1 MSIFFLSYLGWW
13 GWQYKLVWTYLLYQ
27 WSITGHVSLWLLP
40 LISIWSVPFPASSYL
55 MRRPIWGKNYLQKFY
70 FIFVTNYQIS
80 SISRSI
86 SSSMNLW
93 MIIRIKKQE
102 TKSCVWLFGNSYI
115 FVNNN
120 NKIELIFLLFT
131 YYLWIDRVKFWHA
144 SDDLNIPCHNCNL
157 E

>member
-1 MSIFFLSYLGWW
+1 MLC
-13 GWQYKLVWTYLLYQ
+13 
-27 WSITGHVSLWLLP
+27 
-40 LISIWSVPFPASSYL
+40 
-55 MRRPIWGKNYLQKFY
+55 
-70 FIFVTNYQIS
+70 
-80 SISRSI
+80 
-86 SSSMNLW
+86 
-93 MIIRIKKQE
+93 MIVRI
-102 TKSCVWLFGNSYI
+102 NSYI